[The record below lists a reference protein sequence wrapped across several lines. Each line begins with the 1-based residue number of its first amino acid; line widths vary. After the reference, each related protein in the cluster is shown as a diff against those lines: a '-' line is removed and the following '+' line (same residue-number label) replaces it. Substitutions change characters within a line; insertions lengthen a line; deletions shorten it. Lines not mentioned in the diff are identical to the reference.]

1 MKSTSKVGITVANIT
16 SQHQY
21 SSLRATPGVVQN
33 VVYTGTG
40 FVNAVIVNMPD
51 VSPTLSPSFTL
62 SANQITINES
72 GHYLLSYTT
81 YIKLNT
87 AESCNIALCSN
98 SIPISRSVYS
108 IINVDIIYA
117 SVTGTYNLFAG
128 QVITL
133 RTYLDASATTP
144 LDATIQSGLVTILKL
159 KE

>member
-16 SQHQY
+16 SQYQY

-33 VVYTGTG
+33 IVYTGTG
-40 FVNAVIVNMPD
+40 FANAVVVNMPD

-72 GHYLLSYTT
+72 GFYLLSYTT

-87 AESCNIALCSN
+87 AELCNIALYSN
-98 SIPISRSVYS
+98 STPISRSVYS
-108 IINVDIIYA
+108 INNSTVYA

-144 LDATIQSGLVTILKL
+144 LNASTQSGLVTILKL

>member
-1 MKSTSKVGITVANIT
+1 MKSTSKIGVTVANIT
-16 SQHQY
+16 SQYQY

-33 VVYTGTG
+33 IVYTGTG
-40 FVNAVIVNMPD
+40 FANAVVVNMPD
-51 VSPTLSPSFTL
+51 VPSTLSPSFTL

-72 GHYLLSYTT
+72 GFYLLSYTT

-87 AESCNIALCSN
+87 AELCNIALYSN
-98 SIPISRSVYS
+98 STPISRSVYS
-108 IINVDIIYA
+108 INDGSTVYA

-144 LDATIQSGLVTILKL
+144 LDASTQSGLVTILKL